1 MRKTIL
7 YILIL
12 AVLGS
17 CTKENGVH
25 GKLMEFSVNTPG
37 VVTTKAEVTEESLK
51 AEQNPDKIFIYG
63 TKSDGSTTS
72 LVFDSGVTSLGL
84 NSNTGVWNAK
94 DGVDNYEWDTE
105 GSYYYRFYSYAYSS
119 NAVTSGNSR
128 NLEIDN
134 ATYGRRFTV
143 TQPADGDGSGTIDY
157 LLSYMVN
164 VPQSTYPL
172 VPINL
177 EHAMAK
183 VEVDVRIAESMFT
196 TTGEVTS
203 CLVNDVKVSISG
215 IKRKATMYCQ
225 TISDGVS
232 GPNPWQVT
240 LGDGSAEYTEDKA
253 EYTEDNIDFTVSNR
267 EDINTIAPDMSFI
280 AVPVTTAQMSYYTL
294 TLRYHG
300 VMSDNDY
307 TYEFALKDASPQG
320 WVSGHKV
327 RYVLTIDNSV
337 HLTGSIVDY
346 EDVDYIEA
354 VIVPGQESDKQNQ

>member
-1 MRKTIL
+1 MRKTI

-12 AVLGS
+12 AALAS
-17 CTKENGVH
+17 CTKEGGSA
-25 GKLMEFSVNTPG
+25 GKLMEFSVSTPD
-37 VVTTKAEVTEESLK
+37 VVSTKTEVTEQSLTTD
-51 AEQNPDKIFIYG
+51 NIFIYG
-63 TKSDGSTTS
+63 TKSDGSITS
-72 LVFDSGVTSLGL
+72 FVFDSGVTSLGF
-84 NSNTGVWNAK
+84 NSSTGVWNAK
-94 DGVDNYEWDTE
+94 DGENNYEWDTE

-128 NLEIDN
+128 TLEIDN
-134 ATYGRRFTV
+134 ATYGRQFTV

-164 VPQSTYPL
+164 VPQGTYPL

-196 TTGEVTS
+196 TTDEVTS
-203 CLVNDVKVSISG
+203 CLVDEVHVSISR

-240 LGDGSAEYTEDKA
+240 LGDGLATYTKND
-253 EYTEDNIDFTVSNR
+253 IDFTVNNR
-267 EDINTIAPDMSFI
+267 EDINAVAPDMSFI
-280 AVPVTTAQMSYYTL
+280 AVPVTTAQMSDYKL
-294 TLRYHG
+294 TLSYHG
-300 VMSDNDY
+300 VSSGNDY
-307 TYEFALKDASPQG
+307 NYEFDLKDASPQG

-327 RYVLTIDNSV
+327 RYILTIDNSI
-337 HLTGSIVDY
+337 HLAGSIVDY

-354 VIVPGQESDKQNQ
+354 VIVPGQGNNVQNP